1 MPNKSWFVNE
11 GKFLLSWIDTKTATL
26 LTKEIK
32 EGETWRNLPLM
43 PHQVQCL
50 TDRGSITEVSTA
62 DDPEDNYR
70 VIPGDS
76 QKK

>member
-1 MPNKSWFVNE
+1 LVCERRKI
-11 GKFLLSWIDTKTATL
+11 LLSWIDTQTASL
-26 LTKEIK
+26 LTKELK

-70 VIPGDS
+70 IIPGDS
-76 QKK
+76 QK